1 MLTGISE
8 FLSITGFGRILQDPS
23 LLLNLVMVGVGLVL
37 IGLGIFRRY
46 EPLLLVPIGFGMLMG
61 NIPASGASTETAGV
75 IQFLDFGVREGIYPA
90 LIFLGVGAMTDF
102 SALLSQPRLILLGAA
117 TQVGIFATYAGAL
130 YLGFTPPQAGAIGI
144 IGGAD
149 GPTTIFVAARLAPE
163 LLAAVAVAAYGYMAL
178 VPIIQPPIVRALT
191 TAEERR
197 IVMKPPRE
205 ASRTERILFPVV
217 AFVAC
222 SLFAPRATILLGM
235 LFFGNLLRESGVTE
249 RLANTA
255 RGAFLD
261 AVIIVLGICIGAG
274 ATAERFLTPASLMI
288 FFLGIMAFSVATAS
302 GVLFAKLMNRLGRE
316 PVNPIIGAAGVS
328 AVPMA
333 ARVAM
338 RTAQEEDPSNLLVVQ
353 AMGPNVAGVIGSAIA
368 AGVLLALL
376 G

>member
-1 MLTGISE
+1 MLSGISE
-8 FLSITGFGRILQDPS
+8 FLATTGFGRLLQDPS
-23 LLLNLVMVGVGLVL
+23 LLLNLAMIGVGLIL
-37 IGLGIFRRY
+37 IALGVVKRY

-61 NIPASGASTETAGV
+61 NIPDSGASTQTEGV
-75 IQFLDFGVREGIYPA
+75 IRFLDFGVREGIYPA

-102 SALLSQPRLILLGAA
+102 SALLAQPRLILLGAA
-117 TQVGIFATYAGAL
+117 TQVGIFASYAGAL
-130 YLGFTPPQAGAIGI
+130 YLGFTPAEAGAIGI

-149 GPTTIFVAARLAPE
+149 GPTTIFVAAQLAPE
-163 LLAAVAVAAYGYMAL
+163 LLAAVAVAAYAYMAL

-191 TAEERR
+191 TPAERR
-197 IVMKPPRE
+197 IQMKPPRGV
-205 ASRTERILFPVV
+205 SRAERILFPIV

-222 SLFAPRATILLGM
+222 ALFAPRATILLGM

-261 AVIIVLGICIGAG
+261 SVIIVLGVCVGAG
-274 ATAERFLTPASLMI
+274 ATPERFLTPASLMI
-288 FFLGIMAFSVATAS
+288 VLLGLVAFAVATAS
-302 GVLFAKLMNRLGRE
+302 GVLFAKAMNLFVRD

-333 ARVAM
+333 ARVAV
-338 RTAQEEDPSNLLVVQ
+338 RTAQQEDPSNLLVVH
-353 AMGPNVAGVIGSAIA
+353 AIGPNVAGVIGSAIV